1 LALIQVFQYTY
12 SHLNTFDYGGIE
24 VKVLLVS
31 YKFSKDIINNLDK
44 LESMAVEG
52 AKRISNIPGLRWK
65 IYLYN
70 DEKDE
75 TAGVYLFEDED
86 SLNAYL
92 NSPIMAQRKAGKFGD
107 GKNEIGDIA
116 DVTMLQF
123 DVLEEMTAI
132 TRGPV

>member
-1 LALIQVFQYTY
+1 
-12 SHLNTFDYGGIE
+12 

-31 YKFSKDIINNLDK
+31 YKFSKGTINNLDK
-44 LESMAVEG
+44 LESTAIEG
-52 AKRISNIPGLRWK
+52 AKHISNVPGLRWK
-65 IYLYN
+65 IYLHNY
-70 DEKDE
+70 EKDE
-75 TAGVYLFEDED
+75 TAGVYLFEDEE

-107 GKNEIGDIA
+107 GKHEIGDIN

-123 DVLEEMTAI
+123 DVMEEMTAI